1 MTNVSALYIYI
12 YILDKSVRLA
22 KNIMK
27 LIYNVIS
34 KIREMNND
42 KYNSSLTNLYKSWNR
57 IILYFFFEERSQED
71 IDYIINSGINVQST
85 LFNDYN
91 DQEFFNC
98 LLLNIYNEI
107 TVNENNIESNL
118 IQVIIHII

>member
-107 TVNENNIESNL
+107 TMNENNIESNL

>member
-1 MTNVSALYIYI
+1 
-12 YILDKSVRLA
+12 
-22 KNIMK
+22 MK

-107 TVNENNIESNL
+107 TMNENNIESNL